1 MTKTEKLKNLA
12 AELNEKFP
20 VGSIVKITALKDK
33 DGFGYFQD
41 HPECKMIIRPFFYVA
56 SDMNGDECVKYYY
69 ADLDLLLSEQHSI
82 DNYECLESIYFDND
96 WSFELATIKDVRIS
110 SKKEIDWRINIE
122 KKDINR
128 HREKIKHFRE
138 LRHRVTEN
146 NINSVVEYILNEEK
160 KKSKL

>member
-1 MTKTEKLKNLA
+1 MNKTERLKQLA

-33 DGFGYFQD
+33 DGSGYFQD

-56 SDMNGDECVKYYY
+56 SDMHGDECVKYYY
-69 ADLDLLLSEQHSI
+69 ADLDLLLSEQHSL

-96 WSFELATIKDVRIS
+96 WSFELATIQDVRIS
-110 SKKEIDWRINIE
+110 SKKEIDWRISIE
-122 KKDINR
+122 KKDINK

-138 LRHRVTEN
+138 LRHRVTEDK
-146 NINSVVEYILNEEK
+146 INSVVEYILNEEK
-160 KKSKL
+160 KKQ

>member
-12 AELNEKFP
+12 AELNEKYP

-33 DGFGYFQD
+33 DGSGYFQD

-56 SDMNGDECVKYYY
+56 SDRYGDECVKYWY
-69 ADLDLLLSEQHSI
+69 ADIDLLLSEQHSL
-82 DNYECLESIYFDND
+82 DNYECIESLYSDDD
-96 WSFELATIKDVRIS
+96 WAFELATIQDVRIS

-122 KKDINR
+122 KKDIKK

-138 LRHRVTEN
+138 LRNRVTEDK
-146 NINSVVEYILNEEK
+146 INSLVEYILNEEK
-160 KKSKL
+160 KKQ

>member
-33 DGFGYFQD
+33 DSSGYFQD

-56 SDMNGDECVKYYY
+56 SDMHGDECVKYYY
-69 ADLDLLLSEQHSI
+69 ADIDLLLSEQHSL

-96 WSFELATIKDVRIS
+96 WSFEKATIQDVRIS
-110 SKKEIDWRINIE
+110 S
-122 KKDINR
+122 
-128 HREKIKHFRE
+128 
-138 LRHRVTEN
+138 
-146 NINSVVEYILNEEK
+146 
-160 KKSKL
+160 